1 MDLKRH
7 VQVNFCVSNSCT
19 ALESLFHQYSDW
31 CSPQMFIPGKGFT
44 CCSHDSV
51 FVSLDHILGISR
63 NFRNARQEDAHEYMV
78 NLLESMHKC
87 CIPSGVPSESPAAYE
102 TSLVHKIFGG
112 SLRSQVNFSC
122 FMVDSLTFFWGM
134 KSSCGSS
141 SVNKCVHGWVVKM
154 LN

>member
-7 VQVNFCVSNSCT
+7 VQVNFCISNSCT
-19 ALESLFHQYSDW
+19 SLESLFHQYSDW

-63 NFRNARQEDAHEYMV
+63 NFRNERQEDAHEYMV

-87 CIPSGVPSESPAAYE
+87 CLPSGVPSESPAAYE

-112 SLRSQVNFSC
+112 SLRSQVNFYC